1 LEPAEGTRTIERLL
15 LPSASLDMFPM
26 DLDAPELIQAIDD
39 FTQQIL
45 SPGDM
50 LSSGLEAA
58 ITSGPTTISVE
69 VDGVDEINQ
78 NEGARIE
85 FTPQEVNEAI
95 RNLQVQI
102 IPLNTDTNTNKMEE
116 EEEKEEEDSTPVAS
130 PDDSHTLP
138 LSEPVFQI
146 LSTIFDDYNPLE
158 NSAKP
163 TSTHIPETKS
173 DFFNPKN
180 LKHDDL
186 NNFLDSYPYDCSW
199 DSPGS
204 VETDNCLFPELSF

>member
-1 LEPAEGTRTIERLL
+1 
-15 LPSASLDMFPM
+15 M
-26 DLDAPELIQAIDD
+26 DLDAPELIQALDL

-58 ITSGPTTISVE
+58 ISSDTTTTSVE
-69 VDGVDEINQ
+69 VDGIDEIDQ
-78 NEGARIE
+78 DEGARVE
-85 FTPQEVNEAI
+85 FTPQEVNETI
-95 RNLQVQI
+95 QKLQVQI
-102 IPLNTDTNTNKMEE
+102 LPLNAENTTD
-116 EEEKEEEDSTPVAS
+116 EEEKEEEASPVAS
-130 PDDSHTLP
+130 PDDSSTLP

-146 LSTIFDDYNPLE
+146 LSQIFDDYNPLE
-158 NSAKP
+158 NSTP
-163 TSTHIPETKS
+163 FSNTSTHDAHIPVEKS
-173 DFFNPKN
+173 DFFNQKHS
-180 LKHDDL
+180 KHDDL

>member
-1 LEPAEGTRTIERLL
+1 
-15 LPSASLDMFPM
+15 M
-26 DLDAPELIQAIDD
+26 DLDAPELIQALDL

-58 ITSGPTTISVE
+58 ISADTTTTSVE
-69 VDGVDEINQ
+69 VDRVAEINQ
-78 NEGARIE
+78 DEGTRVE
-85 FTPQEVNEAI
+85 FTPQEVDEAI
-95 RNLQVQI
+95 QKLKVQI
-102 IPLNTDTNTNKMEE
+102 LPLNTDDTTED
-116 EEEKEEEDSTPVAS
+116 EEKEEESPVAS
-130 PDDSHTLP
+130 PDDSNTLP

-146 LSTIFDDYNPLE
+146 LSEIFDDYNPLE
-158 NSAKP
+158 NSTP
-163 TSTHIPETKS
+163 LNNNSTHDAHIPVEKS
-173 DFFNPKN
+173 DFFNQKHS
-180 LKHDDL
+180 KHDEL